1 MTQTEFVQAGIKVQQ
16 QQEFEQLR
24 AAIERVFSSSSVKPF
39 FKRLKSSGLRVR
51 QFEAI
56 LAAKLFDQVDSA
68 LVASG
73 ATAEKLYQVLP
84 ASDQGQIRE
93 FYLTRV
99 EQVDP
104 ALREKFYRQ
113 YETY

>member
-1 MTQTEFVQAGIKVQQ
+1 MAETEFVRAEIKVQQ
-16 QQEFEQLR
+16 RAEFERLR
-24 AAIERVFSSSSVKPF
+24 SAIERVFSPSSVEKF
-39 FKRLKSSGLRVR
+39 FRKLKSSGRRVR

-56 LAAKLFDQVDSA
+56 LAAKVIDQVDGA
-68 LVASG
+68 LGASEQSTEALYG
-73 ATAEKLYQVLP
+73 ALP
-84 ASDQGQIRE
+84 LSDQGQIRE

-104 ALREKFYRQ
+104 VLREKFYQQ